1 MASSKLLKEAIA
13 DAKAVRETALANA
26 KIQLEEAFTP
36 RLKSMLSQKLRAEA
50 EDMKSDEDEVTEA
63 YGDDEEKEEKVEEDY
78 SSSNIGAGNGGTTS
92 GQNNKKPSYHDAG
105 AEDKLAAADV
115 TSTSKKPE
123 AEVEEYE
130 FTKSITEESGEEEDL
145 ASGDVKFATEGDE
158 MSDDEMSPNTAMDNE
173 AEYGDE
179 DQSQDQSEDDLD
191 LEQIIKELEQELHY
205 GDNEM
210 EEESDE
216 DNIDSEE
223 DNIDSDEFDQMGEE
237 ADDVDTAM
245 DAEDPHAVMAKE
257 GEENDEEEMNIE
269 EIIKELED
277 EEKAEEDKKEKVEE
291 SKKLKKELAEAISVI
306 KSLKSTINEVN
317 LLNAKLLFSN
327 KLFRSYNLTNEQKS
341 KVIDSLDRTT
351 NVREVKLVYSTL
363 AESMKFSNS
372 STKKAV
378 KQIAEG
384 ASRVQKSTKPT
395 AQSVISESTSYAN
408 RFKELAG
415 ILK

>member
-50 EDMKSDEDEVTEA
+50 EDMA
-63 YGDDEEKEEKVEEDY
+63 DDKEEDAEKMEEDY

-92 GQNNKKPSYHDAG
+92 GQNNKKPTEHNAG
-105 AEDKLAAADV
+105 AEDELGAADV

-123 AEVEEYE
+123 AEVEDYTFE
-130 FTKSITEESGEEEDL
+130 KSISEANGEEEDL
-145 ASGDVKFATEGDE
+145 ASGDVKFATEADE
-158 MSDDEMSPNTAMDNE
+158 FGGEDHAEPDMDNMGGE
-173 AEYGDE
+173 SDN
-179 DQSQDQSEDDLD
+179 DTDNQQSEDDLD
-191 LEQIIKELEQELHY
+191 LEAIIKELEQELH
-205 GDNEM
+205 GGE
-210 EEESDE
+210 DE
-216 DNIDSEE
+216 DNIDGSEYDAMGHDQNDMENEAADEVDAAMHADKPDAYIAKNESDDKDE
-223 DNIDSDEFDQMGEE
+223 DDS
-237 ADDVDTAM
+237 
-245 DAEDPHAVMAKE
+245 
-257 GEENDEEEMNIE
+257 EMNIE
-269 EIIKELED
+269 EIIKELEE
-277 EEKAEEDKKEKVEE
+277 EEKAEEEEKEKVEE
-291 SKKLKKELAEAISVI
+291 SKRLKEELAEAISVI
-306 KSLKSTINEVN
+306 KTLKSTINEVN

-363 AESMKFSNS
+363 AESMKFSS
-372 STKKAV
+372 QSPKKVV
-378 KQIAEG
+378 KTMAEG
-384 ASRVQKSTKPT
+384 TTRVQNSTKPSDS
-395 AQSVISESTSYAN
+395 QIISEGTTYAN

>member
-50 EDMKSDEDEVTEA
+50 EDMKSDEDDVKEA
-63 YGDDEEKEEKVEEDY
+63 YGDDEEKEEEKVEEDY

-210 EEESDE
+210 EDE
-216 DNIDSEE
+216 SEE

-245 DAEDPHAVMAKE
+245 DADEPHAVMAKE

-291 SKKLKKELAEAISVI
+291 SNRLKKELAEAISVI

-363 AESMKFSNS
+363 AESMKFSNA

-395 AQSVISESTSYAN
+395 TQEVISEGTSYAN

>member
-50 EDMKSDEDEVTEA
+50 EDMA
-63 YGDDEEKEEKVEEDY
+63 DDKEEDAEKMEEDY

-92 GQNNKKPSYHDAG
+92 GQNNKKPTEHNAG
-105 AEDKLAAADV
+105 AEDELGAADV

-123 AEVEEYE
+123 AEVEDYTFE
-130 FTKSITEESGEEEDL
+130 KSISEANGEEEDL
-145 ASGDVKFATEGDE
+145 ASGDVKFATEADE
-158 MSDDEMSPNTAMDNE
+158 FGGEDHAEPDADNAGGESDYDADN
-173 AEYGDE
+173 
-179 DQSQDQSEDDLD
+179 QQSEDDLD
-191 LEQIIKELEQELHY
+191 LEAIIKELEQELH
-205 GDNEM
+205 GGE
-210 EEESDE
+210 DE
-216 DNIDSEE
+216 DNIDGSEYDAMGHDQNDMETESADEVDVAMHADKPDAVIAQNESDDKDE
-223 DNIDSDEFDQMGEE
+223 DD
-237 ADDVDTAM
+237 
-245 DAEDPHAVMAKE
+245 
-257 GEENDEEEMNIE
+257 EEMNIE
-269 EIIKELED
+269 EIIKELEE
-277 EEKAEEDKKEKVEE
+277 EEKAEEEEKEKVEE
-291 SKKLKKELAEAISVI
+291 TKVLKAELAEAISVI
-306 KSLKSTINEVN
+306 KTLKSTINEVN

-363 AESMKFSNS
+363 AESMKFSS
-372 STKKAV
+372 QSPKKVV
-378 KQIAEG
+378 KTMAEG
-384 ASRVQKSTKPT
+384 TTRVQNSTKPSDS
-395 AQSVISESTSYAN
+395 QIISEGTTYAN

>member
-50 EDMKSDEDEVTEA
+50 EDMESDEDEMKEA
-63 YGDDEEKEEKVEEDY
+63 YGDDEEKEEDKMEEDY
-78 SSSNIGAGNGGTTS
+78 NSSNIGAGTGGTTS
-92 GQNNKKPSYHDAG
+92 GQNNKKPTEHNAG
-105 AEDKLAAADV
+105 AEDKLGAADV

-123 AEVEEYE
+123 AEVEDYTFE
-130 FTKSITEESGEEEDL
+130 KSITEE
-145 ASGDVKFATEGDE
+145 EGDE
-158 MSDDEMSPNTAMDNE
+158 EEMKEGDEYGNDDEQQMESDMDNMDGE
-173 AEYGDE
+173 NGADN
-179 DQSQDQSEDDLD
+179 QQSEDDLD
-191 LEQIIKELEQELHY
+191 LEAIIKELEDELH
-205 GDNEM
+205 GGSDDM
-210 EEESDE
+210 EESDE
-216 DNIDSEE
+216 DDYNAMGHD
-223 DNIDSDEFDQMGEE
+223 DVQDES
-237 ADDVDTAM
+237 ADEVDTAM
-245 DAEDPHAVMAKE
+245 NADEPDAVIARNESDDKDED
-257 GEENDEEEMNIE
+257 DDMNIE

-277 EEKAEEDKKEKVEE
+277 EEKAEEEEKEKVEE

-341 KVIDSLDRTT
+341 KVIDSLDRTNT
-351 NVREVKLVYSTL
+351 VREVKLVYSTL
-363 AESMKFSNS
+363 AESMKFATNS
-372 STKKAV
+372 PKKSA
-378 KQIAEG
+378 KPMAEG
-384 ASRVQKSTKPT
+384 ASRVQTSTKPT
-395 AQSVISESTSYAN
+395 AQKAIVSEGTTYAN

>member
-50 EDMKSDEDEVTEA
+50 EDMESDEDEVKEA
-63 YGDDEEKEEKVEEDY
+63 YGDDEEKEEEKVEEEY
-78 SSSNIGAGNGGTTS
+78 SSSNIGAGDGGTTS
-92 GQNNKKPSYHDAG
+92 GQNNKKPTYHDAG
-105 AEDKLAAADV
+105 AEDELSAAGV

-123 AEVEEYE
+123 AEVEDYTFE
-130 FTKSITEESGEEEDL
+130 KSITEVEEEEDE
-145 ASGDVKFATEGDE
+145 KEMKEGEDMESDSNTDNVDE
-158 MSDDEMSPNTAMDNE
+158 YGHDDESE
-173 AEYGDE
+173 
-179 DQSQDQSEDDLD
+179 DQSEDDLD
-191 LEQIIKELEQELHY
+191 LESIIRELEQELHY

-210 EEESDE
+210 EEES
-216 DNIDSEE
+216 EE
-223 DNIDSDEFDQMGEE
+223 DNIDSDEFEKMGEE

-245 DAEDPHAVMAKE
+245 DADEPHAVMAKE

-269 EIIKELED
+269 EIIKELEE
-277 EEKAEEDKKEKVEE
+277 EEKAEEDEKEKVEE
-291 SKKLKKELAEAISVI
+291 SKRLKKELAEAISVI

-363 AESMKFSNS
+363 AESMKFSNA

-395 AQSVISESTSYAN
+395 TQEVISESTSYAN

>member
-50 EDMKSDEDEVTEA
+50 EDMA
-63 YGDDEEKEEKVEEDY
+63 DDKEEDAEKMEEDY

-92 GQNNKKPSYHDAG
+92 GQNNKKPTEHNAG
-105 AEDKLAAADV
+105 AEDKLGAADV

-123 AEVEEYE
+123 AEVEDYKFE
-130 FTKSITEESGEEEDL
+130 KSISEANGEEEDL
-145 ASGDVKFATEGDE
+145 ASGDVKFATEADE
-158 MSDDEMSPNTAMDNE
+158 FGGEDHAEPDMDNMGGE
-173 AEYGDE
+173 SDNDADN
-179 DQSQDQSEDDLD
+179 QQSEDDLD
-191 LEQIIKELEQELHY
+191 LEAIIKELEQELH
-205 GDNEM
+205 GGE
-210 EEESDE
+210 DE
-216 DNIDSEE
+216 DNIDGSEYDAMGHDQTDMETEAADEVDVAMHADKPDAVIAQNESDDKDE
-223 DNIDSDEFDQMGEE
+223 DDS
-237 ADDVDTAM
+237 
-245 DAEDPHAVMAKE
+245 
-257 GEENDEEEMNIE
+257 EMNIE
-269 EIIKELED
+269 EIIKELEE
-277 EEKAEEDKKEKVEE
+277 EEKAEEEEKEKVEE
-291 SKKLKKELAEAISVI
+291 SKRLKAELAEAISVI
-306 KSLKSTINEVN
+306 KTLKSTINEVN

-363 AESMKFSNS
+363 AESMKFSS
-372 STKKAV
+372 QSPKKVV
-378 KQIAEG
+378 KTMAEG
-384 ASRVQKSTKPT
+384 TTRVQNSTKPSDS
-395 AQSVISESTSYAN
+395 QIISEGTTYAN